1 LYKRQIEGTIGIA
14 LFHYLLQ
21 YKYKANTNN
30 YRRREYPMKNNNIM
44 CDLETGVCGV
54 AEEEEM
60 ELIDF
65 SQPQKSIEVYY
76 VTDPICSHCWAIE
89 PVLRRF
95 KAQYGH
101 YFNFHPVMGG
111 LLEKWHDGP
120 IDPAN
125 GIYKPADVAPHWRE
139 VGEHSRMPIDGSLM
153 IDNPVQSSYPP
164 SRVYKVIQKNH
175 NNDLAYEFLRR
186 AREELFAF
194 NQNISDPSVMIK
206 IVNKLG
212 LDGEAIVNEAEQPA
226 GQQLLN
232 EDFSLARS
240 LGARGFPTII
250 MINEE
255 NKGIKIVGGRPF
267 ESYVDG
273 LKQVLNKEELQPKTQ
288 PSLSSLLEKEKLLFS
303 KEIEVMY
310 DLEPSDLHAF
320 IEKEL
325 PSGRYQ
331 KKEILGESYFTK

>member
-1 LYKRQIEGTIGIA
+1 
-14 LFHYLLQ
+14 
-21 YKYKANTNN
+21 
-30 YRRREYPMKNNNIM
+30 MKNNNMI
-44 CDLETGVCGV
+44 CDLETGVCGI
-54 AEEEEM
+54 AGEEEM
-60 ELIDF
+60 EMIDF
-65 SQPQKSIEVYY
+65 SQPKRSIEVYY

-95 KAQYGH
+95 KEQYGH

-153 IDNPVQSSYPP
+153 IDNPVQSSFPP

-175 NNDLAYEFLRR
+175 NDALAYEFLRR
-186 AREELFAF
+186 AREVLFPF
-194 NQNISDPSVMIK
+194 NQNISDLSVLID
-206 IVNKLG
+206 IVNNLG
-212 LDGEAIVNEAEQPA
+212 PDGEAIVNEAEQPA

-232 EDFSLARS
+232 EDFALARS

-255 NKGIKIVGGRPF
+255 NKGVKIVGGRPF
-267 ESYVDG
+267 EYYVDG
-273 LKQVLNKEELQPKTQ
+273 LKQVLNKEELQPNPQ

-310 DLEPSDLHAF
+310 GLEPSEINAF
-320 IEKEL
+320 VEKEL
-325 PSGRYQ
+325 SPDSYQ
-331 KKEILGESYFTK
+331 KKEILGETYFTK